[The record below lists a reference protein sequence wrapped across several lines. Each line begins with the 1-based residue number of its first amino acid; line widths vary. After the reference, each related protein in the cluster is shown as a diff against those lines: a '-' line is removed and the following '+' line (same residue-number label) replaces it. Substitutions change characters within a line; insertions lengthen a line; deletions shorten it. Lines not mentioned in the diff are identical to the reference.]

1 MKSPLNSLHL
11 RLVGM
16 FGVFALSAVTFIAFS
31 NDMKAGVFCA
41 AITLC
46 YLIML
51 GVLYIISRRSVSPD
65 MPGSGLSSLTIDFL
79 SRLDSPVLLISD
91 EDTVAWYNRA
101 FSLLSASGAK
111 YGAHCG
117 TLLEGV
123 LTLDRIKAKEGIGDA
138 SPITIEIS
146 GKTYSVSC
154 YKTELSKKDYYLT
167 IWNDIS
173 ELSLARRQ
181 LKDRNVL
188 VCYIVVDNMSEIT
201 QGIQDS
207 YRESSAKIGA
217 ILGEWAAS
225 LDGIIKEYE
234 RDKYILLFEER
245 HMPELLAGKFEILD
259 RINSAGSAD
268 FGVPLTVSIGLA
280 QIDGKLTEK
289 EAGAKISL
297 QLALQRGGA
306 QAVVKT
312 ASGSD
317 VYGGRTKSVQKQT
330 KIRSRVIAGEL
341 VNEMRSSSNVLVFGH
356 KNADF
361 DSVAACVGI
370 ARLAMYNG
378 IKVNIIVSENDQA
391 VATAKHILS
400 PLPEYRDV
408 FVDNVSGQELLLPTS
423 LVVVT
428 DVSNADIF
436 QSPEVFNNSQRVV
449 IIDHHRQAKEFEKP
463 LLISYIEPT
472 ASSSAELI
480 SEILEYSLPPSS
492 LCKEEA
498 ELLFA
503 GILLDTQ
510 RFSRNTGIR
519 TFGAAVYLR
528 SEGGNPGSA
537 QSLFKYGVS
546 EFMKIAVL
554 ESSVIIFRG
563 IIAISQYDVD
573 NDEENRVIAAQA
585 ANRMLGIENIKASF
599 VLALVGDAIHVS
611 ARSDGSINVS
621 LILERLKGGGH
632 FDMAGARL
640 TGVSMKQA
648 LIMLRESIVE
658 YLDSGNRL

>member
-1 MKSPLNSLHL
+1 M
-11 RLVGM
+11 
-16 FGVFALSAVTFIAFS
+16 
-31 NDMKAGVFCA
+31 
-41 AITLC
+41 
-46 YLIML
+46 
-51 GVLYIISRRSVSPD
+51 
-65 MPGSGLSSLTIDFL
+65 
-79 SRLDSPVLLISD
+79 
-91 EDTVAWYNRA
+91 
-101 FSLLSASGAK
+101 
-111 YGAHCG
+111 
-117 TLLEGV
+117 
-123 LTLDRIKAKEGIGDA
+123 
-138 SPITIEIS
+138 
-146 GKTYSVSC
+146 
-154 YKTELSKKDYYLT
+154 
-167 IWNDIS
+167 
-173 ELSLARRQ
+173 
-181 LKDRNVL
+181 L

-528 SEGGNPGSA
+528 SEGGNPA
-537 QSLFKYGVS
+537 P
-546 EFMKIAVL
+546 
-554 ESSVIIFRG
+554 
-563 IIAISQYDVD
+563 
-573 NDEENRVIAAQA
+573 
-585 ANRMLGIENIKASF
+585 
-599 VLALVGDAIHVS
+599 
-611 ARSDGSINVS
+611 RSRCSNT
-621 LILERLKGGGH
+621 E
-632 FDMAGARL
+632 
-640 TGVSMKQA
+640 
-648 LIMLRESIVE
+648 
-658 YLDSGNRL
+658 